1 MNIGAAIVIYVII
14 WWLVFF
20 ALLPMGVTSRWES
33 NDDGVEG
40 ADPGAPTN
48 PDLKR
53 KAIRASM
60 IAAGLSLVVILIIMS
75 GVINFKE

>member
-1 MNIGAAIVIYVII
+1 MNIGGAIVIYVII

-33 NDDGVEG
+33 NDDGVQG

-53 KAIRASM
+53 KAIRASLV
-60 IAAGLSLVVILIIMS
+60 AAALSLITITVIMS

>member
-1 MNIGAAIVIYVII
+1 MNIGGAIVIYVII

-33 NDDGVEG
+33 NDDGVKG

-53 KAIRASM
+53 KAVRASV
-60 IAAGLSLVVILIIMS
+60 IAAVLSAIVILIIMS

>member
-1 MNIGAAIVIYVII
+1 MNIGGAIVIYVII

-33 NDDGVEG
+33 TDDGVEG
-40 ADPGAPTN
+40 ADPGAPQN

-53 KAIRASM
+53 KAVRASV
-60 IAAGLSLVVILIIMS
+60 IAAGLSVIVIFIIMS